1 MTRARVT
8 VALSGDGGDELFAGY
23 NRYSL
28 AAGQLSHLARLPL
41 PLRRGAA
48 ALLDAVPDAAAERL
62 IGILPRQLQ
71 ASQPADK
78 LKKLAEVLRLDGNA
92 IYLRLVSQN
101 SDPSALTR
109 GLCER
114 PIEMRSEVGQP
125 GSLEWMQ
132 FFDTETY
139 LPDDIL
145 QKVDRASMAVSL
157 EVRPPLLDHR
167 VVEFAW
173 TLPRHMRIR
182 DGETKWLLRRVLDRY
197 VPRALIERP
206 KMGFGIP
213 LATWLRGPLR
223 NWAEDLLDP
232 AHCGGGLLDT
242 AAVRKLWSEHVS
254 ERRNWA
260 YGLWTIL
267 MFEAWRRRWAGAIQA
282 QPVKAPVEIGM
293 KVQGL

>member
-1 MTRARVT
+1 
-8 VALSGDGGDELFAGY
+8 
-23 NRYSL
+23 
-28 AAGQLSHLARLPL
+28 
-41 PLRRGAA
+41 
-48 ALLDAVPDAAAERL
+48 
-62 IGILPRQLQ
+62 
-71 ASQPADK
+71 
-78 LKKLAEVLRLDGNA
+78 
-92 IYLRLVSQN
+92 
-101 SDPSALTR
+101 
-109 GLCER
+109 
-114 PIEMRSEVGQP
+114 
-125 GSLEWMQ
+125 MQ
-132 FFDTETY
+132 FFDADTY

-182 DGETKWLLRRVLDRY
+182 NGETKWLLRRVLDRY

-267 MFEAWRRRWAGAIQA
+267 MFEAWRRRWAGAVA
-282 QPVKAPVEIGM
+282 AEPLKAPVQVGM